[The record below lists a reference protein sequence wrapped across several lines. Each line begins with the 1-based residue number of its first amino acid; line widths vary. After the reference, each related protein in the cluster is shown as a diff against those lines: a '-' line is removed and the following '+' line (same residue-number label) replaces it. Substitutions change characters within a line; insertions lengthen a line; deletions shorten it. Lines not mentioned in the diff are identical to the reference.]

1 MIPATWRASVGYLLR
16 HPWQGFLAIL
26 GVAVGVAVIVAVD
39 LANGSSRKAFLLSM
53 DAVVGEATHQVI
65 GGPRGLDEAVY
76 TNLRVDHGIGAIAPV
91 VEGSVT
97 AGDTVLTLLGV
108 DLFAESEVRSFTSRT
123 TTGESGAETLF
134 REFLLTPGTVT
145 MSGELA
151 GELGLR
157 RGDTFTTSSQM
168 TMAALAGCSSPISQ
182 RRRSGSA
189 KAVS

>member
-134 REFLLTPGTVT
+134 RVATPLRCLPTDESSKRCCWTCFL
-145 MSGELA
+145 M
-151 GELGLR
+151 
-157 RGDTFTTSSQM
+157 TT
-168 TMAALAGCSSPISQ
+168 AALAGCSSPISQ